1 MPSRNTRAIAMGL
14 AGAVA
19 VAGLVSVV
27 LSGGASE
34 PAVQATADAPPILAA
49 PVDIFDPVAAGEVPP
64 VGFRQLLWRDQI
76 EPDYNP
82 EFAAGETVDW
92 PDDSL
97 VIGVAGVNVA
107 KAYPVTYLNQRE
119 MVDDDIE
126 GEPILVSW

>member
-1 MPSRNTRAIAMGL
+1 MPSRNTRAITMGL

-19 VAGLVSVV
+19 VTGLVSFV

-34 PAVQATADAPPILAA
+34 PAVQATADAPPILVA

-76 EPDYNP
+76 DPDYNP

>member
-1 MPSRNTRAIAMGL
+1 MGL

>member
-1 MPSRNTRAIAMGL
+1 MPSRNTRAITMGL

-19 VAGLVSVV
+19 VAGLVSFV

-34 PAVQATADAPPILAA
+34 PAVRATAAAPPILVA

-64 VGFRQLLWRDQI
+64 VGFRQLLWRDRI
-76 EPDYNP
+76 DPDYNP